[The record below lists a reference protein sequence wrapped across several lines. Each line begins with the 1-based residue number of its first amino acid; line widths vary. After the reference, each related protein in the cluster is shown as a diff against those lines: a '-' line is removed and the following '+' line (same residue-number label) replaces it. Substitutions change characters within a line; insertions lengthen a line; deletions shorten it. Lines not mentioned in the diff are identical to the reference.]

1 MIAIDLKR
9 MLRDPGVLFI
19 IGVPVL
25 MYLIFGAAQSYGQES
40 AANGNLAMAIMVG
53 MAAYGAVAATASLAS
68 QAGVE
73 KLQGW
78 GRQISL
84 TPLTAGRYALNK
96 SLTAAAF
103 ALITVAIIY
112 AVAAPTGAKGTA
124 WAWVGSF
131 LIVAVGALPF
141 ALVGLALSYVMRS
154 QSATSVVNALVL
166 LFAFAGNLFVP
177 LSGKLLEASRFTP
190 MWGYITLARWPVAGG
205 MWTTGQGEAY
215 TDELWQA
222 LVSFG
227 VWTAVF
233 IGLAALALRRRG
245 ERQ

>member
-1 MIAIDLKR
+1 M
-9 MLRDPGVLFI
+9 P
-19 IGVPVL
+19 
-25 MYLIFGAAQSYGQES
+25 
-40 AANGNLAMAIMVG
+40 
-53 MAAYGAVAATASLAS
+53 
-68 QAGVE
+68 
-73 KLQGW
+73 
-78 GRQISL
+78 
-84 TPLTAGRYALNK
+84 
-96 SLTAAAF
+96 
-103 ALITVAIIY
+103 
-112 AVAAPTGAKGTA
+112 PTC
-124 WAWVGSF
+124 S
-131 LIVAVGALPF
+131 
-141 ALVGLALSYVMRS
+141 LSYVMRS

-190 MWGYITLARWPVAGG
+190 MWGYITLARWPVAEG